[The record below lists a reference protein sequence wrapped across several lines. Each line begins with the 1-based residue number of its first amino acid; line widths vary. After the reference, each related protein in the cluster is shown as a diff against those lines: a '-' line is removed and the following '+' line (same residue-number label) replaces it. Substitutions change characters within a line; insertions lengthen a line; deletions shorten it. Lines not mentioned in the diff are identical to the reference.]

1 MSQRR
6 LIEQQLTNSI
16 IGAFYRAYNTL
27 GYGFLEHVYSA
38 ALERELR
45 TRGHAVAREAF
56 VRIMYDGHELV
67 TQRLDMIVD
76 ESVIVELKSTPT
88 IHNSASRQVYNN
100 LKATNLK
107 VGLLFHFG
115 PKPAFWRIVGDVA
128 RSNPEHS
135 NHPEHPC
142 PPSS

>member
-1 MSQRR
+1 MLQRR
-6 LIEQQLTNSI
+6 LIEQERTESI
-16 IGAFYRAYNTL
+16 IGAFFRVYRIL

-38 ALERELR
+38 AMERELR
-45 TRGHAVAREAF
+45 SRGHAVAREAC
-56 VRIMYDGHELV
+56 VRIMYDGQELV

-76 ESVIVELKSTPT
+76 ETIVVELKATTT
-88 IHNSASRQVYNN
+88 IQHSASRQVYNY
-100 LKATNLK
+100 LKATNLR

-115 PKPAFWRIVGDVA
+115 PRPAFWRIVGDVA
-128 RSNPEHS
+128 RSNPEPS